1 MKKSSIWQSFLKRL
15 RCGDKMIQIE
25 QISGLYWKTETDTNE
40 AIKKI
45 YSNGGEVINII
56 VQHINKMC
64 FVTIV
69 YKEN

>member
-1 MKKSSIWQSFLKRL
+1 MV
-15 RCGDKMIQIE
+15 QIE
-25 QISGLYWKTETDTNE
+25 QISGFYWETESKTNN
-40 AIKKI
+40 AIKEI
-45 YSNGGEVINII
+45 YSNGGEVIDII

>member
-1 MKKSSIWQSFLKRL
+1 
-15 RCGDKMIQIE
+15 MIQIE
-25 QISGLYWKTETDTNE
+25 QISGFYWKTETDTNE

-45 YSNGGEVINII
+45 YSNGGEVIDII